1 MSKIFNRPDQKEK
14 RRFLRRHATA
24 SERIMW
30 QVLRGKQL
38 LGYKFRRQ
46 YSIGAFVV
54 DFYSS
59 KLKLVIELDGR
70 SHRSLSARE
79 YDSMRQIW
87 IEKYGIRFLRFKD
100 EDVINKTKE
109 VICKIKEFITMEAK
123 GAGSV

>member
-1 MSKIFNRPDQKEK
+1 
-14 RRFLRRHATA
+14 
-24 SERIMW
+24 MW